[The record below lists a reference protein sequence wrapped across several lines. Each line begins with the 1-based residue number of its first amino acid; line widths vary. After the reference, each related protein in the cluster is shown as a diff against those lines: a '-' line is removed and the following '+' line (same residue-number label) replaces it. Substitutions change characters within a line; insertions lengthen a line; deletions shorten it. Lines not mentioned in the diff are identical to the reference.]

1 VEQKLGNHISCL
13 FTVQA
18 VHDNHAEK
26 MDNPSNGV
34 SIVGYLRPAFIEEE
48 SYLRSLFR
56 GGCNSD
62 GSSSDWKGNPLADL
76 DMQNLL
82 FSQSLFFNLV
92 FSHNDSSKLTDE
104 DNRYARAVLGANLL
118 IGNLIS

>member
-1 VEQKLGNHISCL
+1 
-13 FTVQA
+13 
-18 VHDNHAEK
+18 

-56 GGCNSD
+56 GECNSD

-82 FSQSLFFNLV
+82 LSQILFFNSV
-92 FSHNDSSKLTDE
+92 FSHNDSSKSTDE
-104 DNRYARAVLGANLL
+104 DNRDAQAVFGANRL